1 MLMYVIIFLMICIM
15 FTILYYNLRTISRV
29 TVIDK
34 LKMHRAYKFLI
45 VFLILCLLL
54 IFYNV
59 VNFVIIIIHLSVFLG
74 LSTLLLFL
82 FRKIFKKEFKTN
94 NIKVILGVII
104 TVIYLGIGTYLNY
117 HIFETKYEIY
127 NDKGVN
133 LRIIQIADSHVGTT
147 FDGNGFYKEMEKLSK
162 IDTDLFVVTGDF
174 VDDDTTREDM
184 IRSCEAL
191 GLLKPK
197 YGVYFVYGNHDKVYY
212 DRGAYTLDELVNE
225 LKKNNVHILVDE
237 VETFDNFYLIG
248 REDRR
253 FKRKSMNEL
262 VEGLDD
268 RYKIVLNHQP
278 NDYDNEKGKVDLV
291 LSGHTHGGQMFPL
304 AIVGILSG
312 SNDSE
317 YGLKTIDNTNFIVT
331 SGISDWTI
339 QFKTGT
345 KSEYVIIDIKN
356 K

>member
-1 MLMYVIIFLMICIM
+1 MLVYITVILMVFIM
-15 FTILYYNLRTISRV
+15 FAILYYNLYTISKV
-29 TVIDK
+29 SIIDK
-34 LKMHRAYKFLI
+34 FKIHRSFKFLI
-45 VFLILCLLL
+45 VALVLSLLF

-59 VNFVIIIIHLSVFLG
+59 VNFIIILIHLSIFLG
-74 LSTLLLFL
+74 LSTLLLYL
-82 FRKIFKKEFKTN
+82 YRKIFKKDFKTN

-104 TVIYLGIGTYLNY
+104 TIIYLGIGTYLNY
-117 HIFETKYEIY
+117 HIFETKYDIY
-127 NDKGVN
+127 TDKDVN
-133 LRIIQIADSHVGTT
+133 LRVIQIADSHVGTT
-147 FDGNGFYKEMEKLSK
+147 FDGDGFYKEMEKLSK
-162 IDTDLFVVTGDF
+162 IESDLFVVTGDF
-174 VDDDTTREDM
+174 VDDDTTKEDM

-197 YGVYFVYGNHDKVYY
+197 YGVYFVYGNHDKGYY
-212 DRGAYTLDELVNE
+212 SNGAYTLDELNSE
-225 LKKNNVHILVDE
+225 LEKNNVHILVDE
-237 VETFDNFYLIG
+237 VVTFDNFYLIG
-248 REDRR
+248 REDKR
-253 FKRKSMNEL
+253 FKRKSINEL
-262 VEGLDD
+262 VEGLDN

-304 AIVGILSG
+304 AWVGLLTG
-312 SNDSE
+312 SNDQE

-339 QFKTGT
+339 KFKTGT